1 MKLLK
6 GLWIGFWSGLI
17 LGLLLKWIQSV
28 TGEQV
33 YTLLLNVDFIPLIG
47 DVPWSEITEFIFHM
61 SISLIIG
68 VVFVYLAKRR
78 NYSFGQLVIISLLL
92 AIPFP
97 FLYFLLSW
105 LASKLMCRLPLIGEH
120 SFIGFSRIS
129 HMLCCCRSSIKL
141 LNAKTLYLNEIQRF
155 RVFRAIGGFY
165 KESV

>member
-105 LASKLMCRLPLIGEH
+105 LAVEADVPAPTDWGAFLYWIFAHLTYALLLPILYKTFE
-120 SFIGFSRIS
+120 R
-129 HMLCCCRSSIKL
+129 K
-141 LNAKTLYLNEIQRF
+141 NAVSQ
-155 RVFRAIGGFY
+155 
-165 KESV
+165 